1 MNTRRNRF
9 KVFDMFFGSVLR
21 IEIVK
26 FNDNDFFIC
35 VVENGVGDFVRSIG
49 YLKVYRIDREGNG
62 KVLWVFL

>member
-1 MNTRRNRF
+1 
-9 KVFDMFFGSVLR
+9 MFFGSVLR

-62 KVLWVFL
+62 KVLWVF